1 MHTNRVREKVD
12 LLSLA
17 EEIGNV
23 TLACRMTGYSRDSFY
38 RFKAQYAA
46 GGESA
51 LQNQSR
57 RKPLLKNR
65 VGPEIEAAVLELAF
79 AFPAHGQARVAAALA
94 ARGMRLSPAG
104 VRCVWRRHGLTTMAM
119 RLAAIEARS
128 SLSGGSYSDAQLA
141 AFAKQ
146 QRARVHAPSLP
157 ETTRAPATVVTD
169 ALEFAEPVGA
179 TSPAVRA

>member
-1 MHTNRVREKVD
+1 M
-12 LLSLA
+12 SLA
-17 EEIGNV
+17 EEVGNV
-23 TLACRMTGYSRDSFY
+23 TLACRMAGYSRDSFY

-46 GGESA
+46 GGEAA

-65 VGPEIEAAVLELAF
+65 VAPAIEAAVLELAF
-79 AFPAHGQARVAAALA
+79 AFPAHGQARIAATLA

-128 SLSGGSYSDAQLA
+128 SLNGGSYSDAQLA
-141 AFAKQ
+141 AFAKL
-146 QRARVHAPSLP
+146 QRASIPKPP
-157 ETTRAPATVVTD
+157 ETRRTPATAVTD
-169 ALEFAEPVGA
+169 ALE
-179 TSPAVRA
+179 